1 MNTARAQEFQRLID
15 LLHEADAIQQ
25 ALLGDEH
32 EAACYEFHNA
42 LNNIAE
48 EIEDFAAEEEKTVD
62 H

>member
-1 MNTARAQEFQRLID
+1 LID